1 MASTYTTRLRLEKQG
16 DGKNPNSW
24 GLRLNQNVID
34 LVDQAVGGYAVV
46 SVSSVAVTLTE
57 ANGATDQSRNAS
69 LEFAGTLTADVTVLV
84 PEVEKLYFI
93 RENTTGSFGVKL
105 KTNTGS
111 AISLQKSTNILV
123 ACDGTELY
131 KLEAPTSVS
140 AFTINTLT
148 ATSIDTSI
156 INAVLVSATNGT
168 FTSTVSA
175 TELVASTGTFATKV
189 STSALAVTGVVS
201 AASAVF
207 SGDVSAS
214 SYYGSGA
221 NLTNIPGPKTIIIRH
236 GVSVSAEVSAAA
248 YSPAFNSLSFTKA
261 LFNIKDKDTG
271 SIASLN
277 ATTHEIT
284 LPAGAYKVNVKH
296 AIGPSSGTNQC
307 TMGRIY
313 DHTHSK
319 SKLIGLVGTGQD
331 DVGSGSTAIPVVVD
345 GLVSVSVSTSIS
357 FQILTTGTAVI
368 VATPL
373 LMGSFNGTVAAAL
386 ASVAAESDDPS
397 SAFTIGSIM
406 LTKVE

>member
-1 MASTYTTRLRLEKQG
+1 MASTYTTRLRLEKQS
-16 DGKNPNSW
+16 DGENPNSW

-57 ANGATDQSRNAS
+57 VNGSTDQSRNAS

-111 AISLQKSTNILV
+111 AISLGQSTNILV

-148 ATSIDTSI
+148 ATSIDTSV
-156 INAVLVSATNGT
+156 INATLVSAANGT

-175 TELVASTGTFATKV
+175 TELVAPTGTFATKV
-189 STSALAVTGVVS
+189 STGALAVTGVVS

-214 SYYGSGA
+214 AYYGSGA
-221 NLTNIPGPKTIIIRH
+221 NLTNVPGNKTIIVRH
-236 GVSVSAEVSAAA
+236 AVSVSEQVSAGAF
-248 YSPAFNSLSFTKA
+248 SPSFTSYSFTKA
-261 LFNIKDKDTG
+261 LFNTKDIDTG
-271 SIASLN
+271 SIASLD

-284 LPAGAYKVNVKH
+284 VPAGSYQVIAKH
-296 AIGPSSGTNQC
+296 ATGPSCYS
-307 TMGRIY
+307 Y
-313 DHTHSK
+313 
-319 SKLIGLVGTGQD
+319 
-331 DVGSGSTAIPVVVD
+331 
-345 GLVSVSVSTSIS
+345 SVRNRKNI
-357 FQILTTGTAVI
+357 
-368 VATPL
+368 
-373 LMGSFNGTVAAAL
+373 
-386 ASVAAESDDPS
+386 
-397 SAFTIGSIM
+397 
-406 LTKVE
+406 

>member
-1 MASTYTTRLRLEKQG
+1 MASTYTTRLRLEKQS
-16 DGKNPNSW
+16 DGENPNSW

-57 ANGATDQSRNAS
+57 VNGSTDQSRNAS

-111 AISLQKSTNILV
+111 AISLGQSTNILV

-148 ATSIDTSI
+148 ATSIDTSV
-156 INAVLVSATNGT
+156 INATLVSAANGT

-175 TELVASTGTFATKV
+175 TELVAPTGTFATKV
-189 STSALAVTGVVS
+189 STGALAVTGVVS

-214 SYYGSGA
+214 AYYGSGA
-221 NLTNIPGPKTIIIRH
+221 NLTNVPGNKTIIVRH
-236 GVSVSAEVSAAA
+236 AVSVSEQVSAGAF
-248 YSPAFNSLSFTKA
+248 SPSFTSYSFTKA
-261 LFNIKDKDTG
+261 LFNTKDIDTG
-271 SIASLN
+271 SIASLD
-277 ATTHEIT
+277 ATTNEIT
-284 LPAGAYKVNVKH
+284 VPAGSYQVIAKH
-296 AIGPSSGTNQC
+296 ATGVAAGPTQYGI
-307 TMGRIY
+307 GRIY

-319 SKLIGLVGTGQD
+319 SKLIGLVTEGQD
-331 DVGSGSTAIPVVVD
+331 DSGSGSTAIPIVVD
-345 GLVSVSVSTSIS
+345 GFISVSVSTSIS
-357 FQILTTGTAVI
+357 FQVLSTGNPPNL
-368 VATPL
+368 ATPL
-373 LMGSFNGTVAAAL
+373 LMGGCKRYCSCCFN
-386 ASVAAESDDPS
+386 
-397 SAFTIGSIM
+397 FSIR
-406 LTKVE
+406 

>member
-16 DGKNPNSW
+16 DGENPNSW

-57 ANGATDQSRNAS
+57 ANGAVDQSRNAS

-111 AISLQKSTNILV
+111 AISLQQSTNILV

-156 INAVLVSATNGT
+156 INASLVSAANGT

-175 TELVASTGTFATKV
+175 TELAASTGTFATKV

-214 SYYGSGA
+214 AYYGSGA
-221 NLTNIPGPKTIIIRH
+221 NLTNVPGDKTIIVRH
-236 GVSVSAEVSAAA
+236 AISVSENVSAGSF
-248 YSPAFNSLSFTKA
+248 SPSFTSYSFTKA
-261 LFNIKDKDTG
+261 LFNTKDTDTG
-271 SIASLN
+271 SIASLD

-284 LPAGAYKVNVKH
+284 VPAGSYKVIGKH
-296 AIGPSSGTNQC
+296 AIAPAPSGQSQYGI
-307 TMGRIY
+307 GRIY

-319 SKLIGLVGTGQD
+319 SKLIGLVTEGEPSA
-331 DVGSGSTAIPVVVD
+331 VPIVVD
-345 GLVSVSVSTSIS
+345 GFISVSVSTSIS
-357 FQILTTGTAVI
+357 FQVLSTGTESNLSS
-368 VATPL
+368 PL
-373 LMGSFNGTVAAAL
+373 LMGAVNGTVSAAL
-386 ASVAAESDDPS
+386 TSASAESEDTAN
-397 SAFTIGSIM
+397 AFTISSII
-406 LTKVE
+406 LTKV